1 MVELMDNHRFNKMN
15 SNLAQNEWTIHFQ
28 LFKRQ
33 LPKHL
38 NHRRFKAM
46 NQEKTLLMNRK
57 CF

>member
-15 SNLAQNEWTIHFQ
+15 SNLAQNEWAIHLQ

-33 LPKHL
+33 IPKHL

-46 NQEKTLLMNRK
+46 HQEKNTSYE
-57 CF
+57 